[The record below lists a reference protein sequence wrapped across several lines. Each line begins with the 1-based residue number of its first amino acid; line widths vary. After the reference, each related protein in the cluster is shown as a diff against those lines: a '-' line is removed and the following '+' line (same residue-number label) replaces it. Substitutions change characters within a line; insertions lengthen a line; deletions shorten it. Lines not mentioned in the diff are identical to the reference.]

1 MDDQSALARRRE
13 VPNID
18 TSPVQLSVVIPVFNE
33 TESVEFLHRRLSE
46 TLAAIGKSY
55 EVIYVDDGST
65 DGSDKKLG
73 ELYRNDPRVTVIRF
87 NRNYGQHAAV
97 IAGFERSQGDIV
109 VTLDADLQNP
119 PEEIPKLLA
128 KLEEGYD
135 VVGGWREGRQDSG
148 VRRVL
153 SFLIN
158 RVSSLIIG
166 VKMKDYGCMLRA
178 YRRPVVKRICEC
190 QEMASFIPALAN
202 AFAGSV
208 AEIPVSHSARETG
221 RSKYGAFRLMRLNFD
236 LLTGFSLLPIQVVSF
251 AGILI
256 SFAGLGFAAFLFI
269 RRFIVGPEVEG
280 VFTLFAILFFFVGLQ
295 ILALGLIGEY
305 IGRIYMEV
313 RRRPRYIIKETW
325 ETLSDSKQ

>member
-1 MDDQSALARRRE
+1 MDDQSALARKRE
-13 VPNID
+13 VSNID
-18 TSPVQLSVVIPVFNE
+18 ASSVQLSVVIPVFNE
-33 TESVEFLHRRLSE
+33 TESVEALHRRLSE
-46 TLAAIGKSY
+46 TLATMGKSY

-65 DGSDKKLG
+65 DGGDKKLG
-73 ELYRNDPRVTVIRF
+73 ELYRNDPKMTVIRF

-97 IAGFERSQGDIV
+97 IAGFERSQGDVV
-109 VTLDADLQNP
+109 VTLDGDLQNP

-128 KLEEGYD
+128 KLDEGYD

-148 VRRVL
+148 LRRVL

-178 YRRPVVKRICEC
+178 YRRPVVERICEC

-208 AEIPVSHSARETG
+208 AEIPVSHSARSTG
-221 RSKYGAFRLMRLNFD
+221 RSKYGPFRLMRLNFD

-256 SFAGLGFAAFLFI
+256 SFAGIAFAGFLFI
-269 RRFIVGPEVEG
+269 RRLIVGPEVEG

-313 RRRPRYIIKETW
+313 RRRPRYVIKETW
-325 ETLSDSKQ
+325 E